1 MALIEMSEVDL
12 RRCKSALMDYR
23 KAVKKM
29 LPAETAIP
37 KEVADLEARID
48 IALSHINE
56 EQAREDRTG
65 IR

>member
-56 EQAREDRTG
+56 EQAREDRAG
-65 IR
+65 VR